1 MGNIRMELRDK
12 KGIPYTS
19 FIFSTS
25 EFNKI
30 KSLLA
35 RNIQFYKHSV
45 NSDDTVEIDIGTMI
59 SLISSIL
66 LKIHISCDLEYLQEM
81 GVVLYQKYKKCLDS
95 FLAIYPDFNI
105 QGKALSGE
113 NNSKRRSYSN
123 NLLKNCVTN
132 NDTLE
137 LEKFIDIVYK
147 LNNSLINI
155 YKQKDLMIARESV
168 IDGLKYIS
176 SAEEIKK
183 HEERIQYYLDTLDL
197 DSAVKY
203 LKELQ
208 KIIVND
214 WHKHITNYED
224 YVPGKPFNFLC
235 HSTNS
240 INFEGGFYSRFV
252 STSLLTETFTTT
264 YNEEFGFVM
273 DDTNIVMASG
283 HDMFVDNTA
292 KDINDILPTTIP
304 TIDSFG
310 KVLMELEQTSKA
322 FINKKIEGSI
332 YSEIVVDGFKPK
344 AIFCLSDGSKELNS
358 NYYYG
363 KILSEKFD
371 LPLVDID
378 LTLYKKGDDLNCL
391 KKKLI
396 INIEKIVNDKDV
408 EEDDNYYD
416 KFDSFWCEYM
426 KLKTGDFKIEDVL
439 KLYYKSK
446 RTIKKESIKQK

>member
-1 MGNIRMELRDK
+1 MELRNK
-12 KGIPYTS
+12 NGIQYTS
-19 FIFSTS
+19 FIFSTN

-35 RNIQFYKHSV
+35 RNIQFYKYNV

-59 SLISSIL
+59 SIISSIL
-66 LKIHISCDLEYLQEM
+66 LKIHISCDLEYLQEI
-81 GVVLYQKYKKCLDS
+81 GVGLYNKYKKCLDN

-123 NLLKNCVTN
+123 NLLKTCAAN

-137 LEKFIDIVYK
+137 LEKFIDIVYE

-183 HEERIQYYLDTLDL
+183 HEEIIQYYLDTLDL

-264 YNEEFGFVM
+264 YNEEFGFIM
-273 DDTNIVMASG
+273 DDTNIVIASG

-310 KVLMELEQTSKA
+310 KVLMELEQTSRT
-322 FINKKIEGSI
+322 FISKKIEGSI

-344 AIFCLSDGSKELNS
+344 AIFCLSDGSKELS
-358 NYYYG
+358 LNYYYG

-378 LTLYKKGDDLNCL
+378 LTLYKKGDDLNYL

-396 INIEKIVNDKDV
+396 INIEKIVNNEEV
-408 EEDDNYYD
+408 EQDDTYYD
-416 KFDSFWCEYM
+416 KFDSFWREYM
-426 KLKTGDFKIEDVL
+426 KLKNSDFKIEDIL
-439 KLYYKSK
+439 KLYYKNK
-446 RTIKKESIKQK
+446 RAIAKESIKRK